1 MGAFDS
7 DLYQEIKD
15 ELSYFGLEKTDSEI
29 YLTLL
34 EFGPSTMSELATKLE
49 VDRGKIYRAMER
61 LQDLGMVIQH
71 NSKITS
77 CEAVKP
83 EEALMMIIERK
94 KTKISELRQAAK
106 NIEKEL
112 EQITRPIASSSM
124 SAFSIIEGR
133 NSIYAR
139 IGKLIQDA
147 QDTVYL
153 ITTSEDLSRMFQT
166 AIPEKIK
173 LAIQKNVHVNIA
185 VDSHS
190 EILQNLSNQYD
201 ISNIKIGTLP
211 SKSRIIVERK
221 SHLLMSGAIKETNSL
236 TEQSESILYSDSPEM
251 IENMFSLCEQIWK
264 KTKTTILSK

>member
-61 LQDLGMVIQH
+61 LQDLGMVILH

-83 EEALMMIIERK
+83 EEAFMMIIEKK
-94 KTKISELRQAAK
+94 KTKISELRHAAK
-106 NIEKEL
+106 TIEKEL
-112 EQITRPIASSSM
+112 EQITRPTASQSA

-147 QDTVYL
+147 QNTVYL
-153 ITTSEDLSRMFQT
+153 VTTSEDLSRMFQT

-173 LAIQKNVHVNIA
+173 LAVQKNVSINIA
-185 VDSHS
+185 VDSNS
-190 EILQNLSNQYD
+190 EILQNLSSQYG
-201 ISNIKIGTLP
+201 ISNIRIGTLP
-211 SKSRIIVERK
+211 SKSRIIVEK
-221 SHLLMSGAIKETNSL
+221 KAHLLMSGAIKETNSL
-236 TEQSESILYSDSPEM
+236 TEQSESILYSDSLEM
-251 IENMFSLCEQIWK
+251 IENMFSLCDQIWK